1 MVCLQDVHW
10 KYCPILGHFMILWS
24 CKVYLRGS
32 HLFFNLPTQSLLVAD
47 PFCKRGSVARMCMQ
61 MGWELA
67 EMTDLQWRT
76 CKTKT
81 CEALGNL
88 HAATPT
94 MSWRHSDHAAL
105 ALKDLI
111 KDWCLCTSCCCLLV
125 DLWHAFR
132 YGCQA
137 QGMISWWSAAG
148 LHLAMKALDLDTVS
162 VCAAD

>member
-1 MVCLQDVHW
+1 MFTGSTAQFWVTVWFFGLARFICAVHTYFSICPRKASWLQTR
-10 KYCPILGHFMILWS
+10 S
-24 CKVYLRGS
+24 
-32 HLFFNLPTQSLLVAD
+32 
-47 PFCKRGSVARMCMQ
+47 AREGASPGCACR
-61 MGWELA
+61 WA

-148 LHLAMKALDLDTVS
+148 LHLAMKALDLDTIS